1 MKTIRKPY
9 LKALAL
15 MLLAVALVS
24 CRTAAPAVDPGAPTQ
39 PAQAASTPGSGDT
52 GTTGQNGTGGP
63 AVDAVPTIR
72 PTTPA
77 VPALS
82 ASLPAFDGLYWS
94 SEVSVMPISDTAVRI
109 VSGLPCPD
117 LLDLLAAG
125 EWLVAEQAV
134 PPPAQSGMFSTLARL
149 EKSGQA
155 ALIDLKGYVFM
166 ELEPVSGDESAP
178 LPENAEIFPG
188 CSGTVQVL
196 SEQPVSAEGVEQAEG
211 TAVQYPFMG
220 GCTTIDGDTQV
231 KLYYEGPG
239 DFRASVDF
247 TVPAEVGEYSGEESD
262 VSLSIQRSEKS
273 YVGVFA
279 EVYALGAFDGEGVED
294 LEGTEYYPMGED
306 TGMVRVT
313 SVNPLA
319 GEIVLNDY
327 ANDYGESQ
335 SFTAGW
341 TCP

>member
-1 MKTIRKPY
+1 MKTIRKSY
-9 LKALAL
+9 LKTLSLTLLAL
-15 MLLAVALVS
+15 ALVS
-24 CRTAAPAVDPGAPTQ
+24 CRTASPAVDPGAPTQ
-39 PAQAASTPGSGDT
+39 PAQAQSTPSTGDSGT
-52 GTTGQNGTGGP
+52 SGQNGTGGP
-63 AVDAVPTIR
+63 AVDALPTVR

-77 VPALS
+77 VAALS
-82 ASLPAFDGLYWS
+82 TDLPAFDGLYWS
-94 SEVSVMPISDTAVRI
+94 GEVSVMPISDTAVRI

-125 EWLVAEQAV
+125 EWRIVEQAI
-134 PPPAQSGMFSTLARL
+134 PPTAQSGMFSTLARL
-149 EKSGQA
+149 EKSGQM

-166 ELEPVSGDESAP
+166 EMEPVSGDEPAP
-178 LPENAEIFPG
+178 LPEDAEVFPG

-196 SEQPVSAEGVEQAEG
+196 STQPVSAEGVEQAEG
-211 TAVQYPFMG
+211 AAVQYPFMG

-247 TVPAEVGEYSGEESD
+247 TVPAEVGEYSEEESD
-262 VSLSIQRSEKS
+262 VSLSLSRSEKS
-273 YVGVFA
+273 YVGAFA

-294 LEGTEYYPMGED
+294 LEGAEYYPMNED
-306 TGMVRVT
+306 TGTVRVT
-313 SVNPLA
+313 STGPLA
-319 GEIVLNDY
+319 GEIVLGDY
-327 ANDYGESQ
+327 ANDYGEAQ